1 LTTKAV
7 VPRLDLDRH
16 IDQYRRFVIA
26 AGQGEGWSPDDGIGA
41 FAWMTTTRCLG
52 IRNWSLSIGP
62 IEPQL
67 SRGGGRTPS
76 CTGLRL
82 ESPTD
87 RYDDISLLVPLVD
100 VPVGLSHLLQWIDTV
115 NDRLQ
120 GPGFSKL
127 LEQYQVFR

>member
-1 LTTKAV
+1 MVSGRRNRRLALDDNHAARTGSNNIGDEICAV
-7 VPRLDLDRH
+7 G
-16 IDQYRRFVIA
+16 IW
-26 AGQGEGWSPDDGIGA
+26 ESGIG
-41 FAWMTTTRCLG
+41 RL
-52 IRNWSLSIGP
+52 SLGP
-62 IEPQL
+62 IELQL
-67 SRGGGRTPS
+67 SRGGGRTSS

-87 RYDDISLLVPLVD
+87 RYDNISLLVPLVD

-127 LEQYQVFR
+127 LEQYQVFRRDPR